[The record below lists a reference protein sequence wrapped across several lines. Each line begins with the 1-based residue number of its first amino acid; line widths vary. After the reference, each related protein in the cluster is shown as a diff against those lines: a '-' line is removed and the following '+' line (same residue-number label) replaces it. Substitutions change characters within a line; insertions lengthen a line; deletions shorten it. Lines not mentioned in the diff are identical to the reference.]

1 MTCTE
6 DEDACWYQSLS
17 KLLNHFIHTHA
28 MLINENLGNGDDE
41 TVYRSCIN
49 AAGLGDHCVDVDVLG
64 VGGTECF
71 CTTDNCNKDNLCDCN
86 SSSTIGLS
94 LSLLA
99 SVFAMIMMKWYV
111 NLLEINWC
119 SSSPFLWSQ
128 SSALVPFS
136 LFKRNEINITIVT

>member
-28 MLINENLGNGDDE
+28 MLINENLGNGDDG

-99 SVFAMIMMKWYV
+99 SVFAMIMMK
-111 NLLEINWC
+111 
-119 SSSPFLWSQ
+119 
-128 SSALVPFS
+128 
-136 LFKRNEINITIVT
+136 